1 MKRNL
6 LDQEINEILIN
17 CVNGYIL
24 ENTNIC
30 YCYPGWTSD
39 FNSINQCDIDNGE
52 NRTKLNNAKNVSNS
66 GIMYSNDNNTN
77 YSEMSVEVIII
88 IIGFAL
94 LFFTFVIGIILC
106 LYKKWKDIKL
116 VKERI
121 KYEKKRN
128 KGRNSDMYFKRDE
141 IFYGKKSS
149 NECADTSNFSKCNS
163 IIEMKDLN
171 AIDERIKKN
180 KNNNISIEVN
190 RLGSLESISE
200 RTEA

>member
-1 MKRNL
+1 MGRNL
-6 LDQEINEILIN
+6 LDQEFNTIIIN

-52 NRTKLNNAKNVSNS
+52 NRTKLNNGKNVSNQ

-77 YSEMSVEVIII
+77 YSEMSVEVMII
-88 IIGFAL
+88 IIGFTLL
-94 LFFTFVIGIILC
+94 LFTIIIGIILC

-128 KGRNSDMYFKRDE
+128 KGRNSDMYIKRDE
-141 IFYGKKSS
+141 IFNGKKES
-149 NECADTSNFSKCNS
+149 NDPGYYKKDNKYGDSSKCNS
-163 IIEMKDLN
+163 IIELKDLN
-171 AIDERIKKN
+171 AIDERNKEN
-180 KNNNISIEVN
+180 KNNNISI
-190 RLGSLESISE
+190 
-200 RTEA
+200 